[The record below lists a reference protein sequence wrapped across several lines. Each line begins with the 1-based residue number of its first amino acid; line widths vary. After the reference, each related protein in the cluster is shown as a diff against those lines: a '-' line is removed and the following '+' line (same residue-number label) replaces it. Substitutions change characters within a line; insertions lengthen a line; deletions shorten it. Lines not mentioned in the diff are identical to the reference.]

1 MNILMLTTGS
11 VSAYLSH
18 KLAYKL
24 KEDGHEVK
32 HYMTKTAG
40 ELMIMNKGSLS
51 NNPTSQ
57 CFYTNH
63 YSNYIT
69 VEREGLDWHDKP
81 THPIKHI
88 DLVKWADVCVV
99 CPSDYNVVGKMAN
112 GIADDFI
119 SSILAAWMGCGKKLY
134 VAESM
139 NSMMY
144 QGPVYQRNRAY
155 LDSLDFVRFIE
166 PTVKNL
172 ACGGIG
178 IGGLADVDTIKNI
191 VEGHVWHQPIA
202 NADLLGV
209 PTYSGHT
216 YKERGMFGKFIYD
229 ANSNE
234 FTRGKCRERFRDYI
248 PRFYEPGAFGAI
260 RKFDIHE
267 GVDIYTHDGAPV
279 YAVEDGV
286 VTAIYEFTGKK
297 ADCDWW
303 NETWCVK
310 VDGKSGVVTYGEL
323 ANPNGIV
330 SIGQKVSAGRMIGLV
345 TPVLRPE
352 KYRPDI
358 RNHSVAMLHLELR
371 KETCHLDGWKLD
383 GERNKRLLD
392 PTPYLKSKDLIA
404 NSTTQRP
411 ITVEI
416 DDD

>member
-24 KEDGHEVK
+24 KEDGHEVE
-32 HYMTKTAG
+32 HYMTNTSG

-144 QGPVYQRNRAY
+144 QGPV
-155 LDSLDFVRFIE
+155 
-166 PTVKNL
+166 
-172 ACGGIG
+172 
-178 IGGLADVDTIKNI
+178 
-191 VEGHVWHQPIA
+191 
-202 NADLLGV
+202 
-209 PTYSGHT
+209 
-216 YKERGMFGKFIYD
+216 
-229 ANSNE
+229 
-234 FTRGKCRERFRDYI
+234 
-248 PRFYEPGAFGAI
+248 
-260 RKFDIHE
+260 
-267 GVDIYTHDGAPV
+267 
-279 YAVEDGV
+279 
-286 VTAIYEFTGKK
+286 
-297 ADCDWW
+297 
-303 NETWCVK
+303 
-310 VDGKSGVVTYGEL
+310 
-323 ANPNGIV
+323 
-330 SIGQKVSAGRMIGLV
+330 
-345 TPVLRPE
+345 
-352 KYRPDI
+352 
-358 RNHSVAMLHLELR
+358 
-371 KETCHLDGWKLD
+371 
-383 GERNKRLLD
+383 
-392 PTPYLKSKDLIA
+392 
-404 NSTTQRP
+404 
-411 ITVEI
+411 
-416 DDD
+416 

>member
-1 MNILMLTTGS
+1 MNILLLSTGS

-18 KLAYKL
+18 KLAHQL

-32 HYMTKTAG
+32 HYMTKAAG
-40 ELMIMNKGSLS
+40 ELMMHSKGSLS
-51 NNPTSQ
+51 TTDDTNVSFCQ
-57 CFYTNH
+57 SFYTGH
-63 YSNYIT
+63 FSAYYTLYHEIA
-69 VEREGLDWHDKP
+69 DWHDKAG
-81 THPIKHI
+81 HPVQHI
-88 DLVKWADVCVV
+88 DLVRWADICVV
-99 CPSDYNVVGKMAN
+99 CPADYNIVGKMAN
-112 GIADDFI
+112 GIADDFV

-134 VAESM
+134 ICESM

-144 QGPVYQRNRAY
+144 QGQIYQKNRSY
-155 LDSLDFVRFIE
+155 LDSLDFTRFIE

-178 IGGLADVDTIKNI
+178 IGGLADIGTIKNI
-191 VEGHVWHQPIA
+191 VEGHVWYQPIL
-202 NADLLGV
+202 NCDLLGA
-209 PTYSGHT
+209 PTYHGQS
-216 YKERGMFGKFIYD
+216 KNDKGMFGKFVYD

-234 FTRGKCRERFRDYI
+234 FVRGKCKEKFRDYI

-267 GVDIYTHDGAPV
+267 GVDIYTHDCADV
-279 YAVEDGV
+279 FAVEDGV

-310 VDGKSGVVTYGEL
+310 VKGKSGVVTYGEL
-323 ANPNGIV
+323 QEPWNI
-330 SIGQKVSAGRMIGLV
+330 KVGDKVKAGGLVGRV

-371 KETCHLDGWKLD
+371 TETCHLDGWRLD
-383 GERNKRLLD
+383 GERDKRLLD
-392 PTPYLKSKDLIA
+392 PTPYLKSKDLI
-404 NSTTQRP
+404 
-411 ITVEI
+411 IT
-416 DDD
+416 